1 MYFPKKYGI
10 LKLFYI
16 INNFR
21 RFFMS
26 YTNIPRPE
34 HPTPIWERENWRN
47 LNGEW
52 LFEIDYGLSGEERT
66 LYKPEK
72 ANEFTRKILV
82 PFCPES
88 TLSGIGVKEFMPA
101 VWYKREIEI
110 SEKDLERKVI
120 LHFGASDYHT
130 SVWLNGELVGDHFGG
145 FSSFEFDVTTFL
157 TVGTNDLTVEAKD
170 DPRSEKQPLGK
181 QSRTYYSKLWDYTR
195 TTGIWQTVWLEF
207 LPKKHIELTKVFPD
221 IEACAFD
228 IEVTLPCLGKLTIE
242 AAYEG
247 KSVGKV
253 ETMTRSMNPRIHLPL
268 SEKHLWEAGHGRLYD
283 LVYTFEA
290 GGSVDTVKS
299 YAGLRE
305 VTLDGFK
312 FRLNGKSV
320 FQRTVLDQGYYPDG
334 IYTAPTEEA
343 LKFDIDLGLS
353 LGFNGA
359 RPHQKIFEP
368 RYLYHCDKAGYL
380 VWGEFPSWGL
390 RMREPSIL
398 RAFVPEWTETVARD
412 FNHPSIIGWC
422 PFNEVWE
429 SKDVKMSVLT
439 LTTAYK
445 LTKLLDPTRPVID
458 TSGHNHIIT
467 DIFDQHDYEQDPEIF
482 RKSYENYD
490 GSLGSFRMNNAEKQI
505 YTPDLPMFL
514 SEYGG
519 IKWVSKANK
528 NVTDGDW
535 GYGEAP
541 KTEEA
546 FFARYEGLTAA
557 LLENPNVMGFC
568 YTQLYDVEQEVNG
581 LYTYERVAKFD
592 DYSRIIAANKQ
603 KAAIED

>member
-1 MYFPKKYGI
+1 M
-10 LKLFYI
+10 
-16 INNFR
+16 N
-21 RFFMS
+21 M
-26 YTNIPRPE
+26 TIPRPE
-34 HPTPIWERENWRN
+34 HPNPIFERDAWRN

-52 LFEIDYGLSGEERT
+52 LFEIDNGLSGEERE
-66 LYKPEK
+66 LYRADRAGEYTK
-72 ANEFTRKILV
+72 KILV

-88 TLSGIGVKEFMPA
+88 ELSGVHITDFMPA
-101 VWYKREIEI
+101 VWYKREFEMT
-110 SEKDLERKVI
+110 EKELHGRVL
-120 LHFGASDYHT
+120 LHFGAVDYNT
-130 SVWLNGELVGDHFGG
+130 SVWINGEPVGDHIGG
-145 FSSFEFDVTTFL
+145 FGSFEFDITDFVR
-157 TVGTNDLTVEAKD
+157 VGVNDITVEAKD

-207 LPKKHIELTKVFPD
+207 VPRERILLTKVYPD
-221 IEACAFD
+221 IEAAAFD
-228 IEVTLPCLGKLTIE
+228 IELDLTCIGKVTVE
-242 AAYEG
+242 AFYEG
-247 KSVGKV
+247 RTVGKI
-253 ETMTRSMNPRIHLPL
+253 EKMSRDKHMRLHLPL
-268 SEKHLWEAGHGRLYD
+268 SEKHLWETGHGRLYD
-283 LVYTFEA
+283 LKYTFEA
-290 GGSVDTVKS
+290 GDSWDTVAS

-305 VTLDGFK
+305 VWLDGFR
-312 FRLNGKSV
+312 FMLNGKSV

-334 IYTAPTEEA
+334 IYTAPTEDA
-343 LKFDIDLGLS
+343 LKFDIELALS

-390 RMREPSIL
+390 RMKEPSIL
-398 RAFVPEWTETVARD
+398 RAFVPEWTETMMRD

-429 SKDVKMSVLT
+429 DKKTKMAVLT
-439 LTTAYK
+439 LNMAYK
-445 LTKLLDPTRPVID
+445 LTKLIDTTRPVID
-458 TSGHNHIIT
+458 ASGHNHVIT
-467 DIFDQHDYEQDPEIF
+467 DIFDQHDYEQDPAVF
-482 RKSYENYD
+482 RASYENYD

-505 YTPDLPMFL
+505 YTPNLPMFL

-519 IKWVSKANK
+519 IKWVSAANK
-528 NVTDGDW
+528 NVTSGDW

-541 KTEEA
+541 KTEEE

-581 LYTYERVAKFD
+581 LYTYERAAKFD